1 MAITKIGAYRNPPE
15 DISDFQ
21 AINELLMAYARDL
34 GGQGMVLTEW
44 TNSTDYPKLAMGS
57 YLFHGGASYLVDT
70 EDYEISNPADGTY
83 YLKIEADDE
92 TLAVSWISSLTG
104 YAWNPI
110 YNGLYHPDES
120 QVLPYQLIVSGAVK
134 EKWKIVNLAQV
145 GGFIRSNWQGS
156 INAEGFLNVGGAIK
170 GTHINTGQGDF
181 KIGQNLRSTDAVEF
195 ATVNTG
201 HGENELYPMDQ
212 AVKTDSDVA
221 HSKMIAA
228 THLGVSSYTSGSVA
242 AKSVRANSTTTLP
255 AQAVGEY
262 RRVTFGLQEVG
273 YSTDLW
279 GDRTDHTLTFY
290 APSGGLYIITMAS
303 GTVRQVTLEQRV
315 VRGGEAF
322 LQLRS
327 TDEQTGAIS
336 ANSVFI
342 VWRIA

>member
-1 MAITKIGAYRNPPE
+1 MAITKIGVYRNPPE
-15 DISDFQ
+15 DITDFQ
-21 AINELLMAYARDL
+21 GINELLMAYARDL
-34 GGQGMVLTEW
+34 GGQGMILTEW
-44 TNSTDYPKLAMGS
+44 TNTNEWPKLAMGS

-70 EDYEISNPADGTY
+70 EDYEIGTPGNGTY
-83 YLKIEADDE
+83 YLRIAASGE
-92 TLAVSWISSLTG
+92 TLAVSWISSLSG

-110 YNGLYHPDES
+110 YNGLYHSDQS
-120 QVLPYQLIVSGAVK
+120 QVLPYQMIVAGSAI
-134 EKWKIVNLAQV
+134 EKWKISNLAQ
-145 GGFIRSNWQGS
+145 GSGFVRSNWQGAVRMES
-156 INAEGFLNVGGAIK
+156 V
-170 GTHINTGQGDF
+170 NTGQGDF

-201 HGENELYPMDQ
+201 HGANELYPMNQ

-228 THLGVSSYTSGSVA
+228 THLGLSSYTSGSVA
-242 AKSVRANSTTTLP
+242 AKSVKTNSTTTLS

-262 RRVTFGLQEVG
+262 RRVTFGQQVVD
-273 YSTDLW
+273 YSTDVW
-279 GDRTDHTLTFY
+279 GDKTNHTLTFY
-290 APSGGLYIITMAS
+290 APSGGLYIIVMAS

-342 VWRIA
+342 VWRIS